1 MFWKGKSSSRN
12 QINNVNNV
20 FLFSGHPH
28 EEESRNHVEKGDIID
43 LDDNNFDITD
53 VKDYKLRNHK
63 SRVTIDQDSD
73 DTDTGPYDDIFDDV
87 ELIKID
93 NADNDSTFKSELNGN
108 KAEDNDTTVADI
120 ADDEDITAGSGSGD
134 ITIEIEENPQ
144 IFNTTD
150 DVTISGIDTY
160 NILCLCTISRLCI
173 CDIARFQYAVAC
185 WHEKFCLLFYF
196 LISIFL
202 YLRTYEF
209 LSNSNKA

>member
-1 MFWKGKSSSRN
+1 MFWKGKSPSCN
-12 QINNVNNV
+12 QMNNENNVL
-20 FLFSGHPH
+20 LFSGHPH

-160 NILCLCTISRLCI
+160 NIYVFEPFHDSAFAILQDFNMPLRVGMKRFACFFIS
-173 CDIARFQYAVAC
+173 
-185 WHEKFCLLFYF
+185 LFPF
-196 LISIFL
+196 FS
-202 YLRTYEF
+202 T
-209 LSNSNKA
+209 